1 MEKIEDDKNKI
12 VAQKSSWPHF
22 TILSLS
28 TSFIGKFAAVGVIW
42 GLGYMNWSLAWLI
55 APVLLSVWRSETKK
69 DNQLRLSAAQAISL
83 MNEKQMIETR
93 MNELPSWVY
102 FPDFDRAEWLNKV
115 PYEFI
120 LLIK

>member
-1 MEKIEDDKNKI
+1 MEKTEDDKNKI
-12 VAQKSSWPHF
+12 VVNKSAWPHF
-22 TILSLS
+22 TIMSLS

-55 APVLLSVWRSETKK
+55 APVLISVWRSENKK
-69 DNQLRLSAAQAISL
+69 DNQLRLSTAQAISL

-93 MNELPSWVY
+93 MNELPSWVF

-115 PYEFI
+115 SLTHRSFI
-120 LLIK
+120 